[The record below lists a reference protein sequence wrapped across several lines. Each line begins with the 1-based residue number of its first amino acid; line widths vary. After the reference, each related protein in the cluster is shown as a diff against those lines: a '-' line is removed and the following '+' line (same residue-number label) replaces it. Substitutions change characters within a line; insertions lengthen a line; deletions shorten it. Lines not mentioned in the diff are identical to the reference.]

1 MTIPALIVLVL
12 IAAAA
17 VYEYRLRKPDQLVM
31 YESEGT
37 VRLRSAHFYPR
48 HFSLALAGTTHPIE
62 LKIDGVARG
71 SIQIRTAV
79 AASVAPSRENLSSL
93 VRVGGW
99 RPDAVAKASREL
111 ETVIQSIVRQFTE
124 RHLLEELSSET
135 LSQHLAAH
143 VKDGAREFGLALV
156 SLTVQSIDAADP
168 EIADAMRRR
177 ESARILEQTE
187 LLNQKARISAARAKF
202 EADEQI
208 ALSEHE
214 LELKRLDLKK
224 EEIEKEA
231 LLAQKRTA
239 DELERSRMRL
249 AYEKE
254 EMALLKS
261 SPELLLLSPQAA
273 RLAEASQNLKNAR
286 TIVSLWPSDAER
298 ESGLSGLFQRFL
310 ELVLEADKKKRL
322 EPGGAKEES

>member
-1 MTIPALIVLVL
+1 
-12 IAAAA
+12 
-17 VYEYRLRKPDQLVM
+17 
-31 YESEGT
+31 ESEGA
-37 VRLRSAHFYPR
+37 VRLRSGRFYPR

-62 LKIDGVARG
+62 VRVDGVARG
-71 SIQIRTAV
+71 SIQIRAAV
-79 AASVAPSRENLSSL
+79 AASVAPSRENLSGL

-99 RPDAVAKASREL
+99 RNDAVAKASREL
-111 ETVIQSIVRQFTE
+111 ETVIQSMVRQFTE
-124 RHLLEELSSET
+124 RYLLDELSSEA
-135 LSQHLAAH
+135 LSQHLAAG
-143 VKDGAREFGLALV
+143 VKDVARGFGLELV
-156 SLTVQSIDAADP
+156 SLTVQSIDPADP

-187 LLNQKARISAARAKF
+187 SLNQKARMSAARARL
-202 EADEQI
+202 EADAQI
-208 ALSEHE
+208 ALSEHD
-214 LELKRLDLKK
+214 LELKRLDLKR

-231 LLAQKRTA
+231 LLARKRTE

-249 AYEKE
+249 AYEQE

-273 RLAEASQNLKNAR
+273 RLAEASQSLKNAR

-322 EPGGAKEES
+322 ESSGAKDES

>member
-1 MTIPALIVLVL
+1 MWWTAGILVVILAVAL
-12 IAAAA
+12 
-17 VYEYRLRKPDQLVM
+17 YEYRLRKPDQLVM
-31 YESEGT
+31 YESEGA
-37 VRLRSAHFYPR
+37 VRLRSGRFYPR
-48 HFSLALAGTTHPIE
+48 HFSLALPGTTHPIE
-62 LKIDGVARG
+62 LKVDGVARG
-71 SIQIRTAV
+71 SIQIRTTLV
-79 AASVAPSRENLSSL
+79 ASVAPSREHLTGL

-99 RPDAVAKASREL
+99 KADAVAKASREL
-111 ETVIQSIVRQFTE
+111 ETVIQGMVRQFTE
-124 RHLLEELSSET
+124 RYVLEELSSET
-135 LSQHLAAH
+135 LSQHLA
-143 VKDGAREFGLALV
+143 VGIKEGAREFGLGLV
-156 SLTVQSIDAADP
+156 SLTVQSIDPADP

-187 LLNQKARISAARAKF
+187 LLNQRARISAARAKL

-214 LELKRLDLKK
+214 LELKSLDLKK
-224 EEIEKEA
+224 EELEKEA
-231 LLAQKRTA
+231 FLAERRTE
-239 DELERSRMRL
+239 DELKRSRMRL

-286 TIVSLWPSDAER
+286 TIVSLWPSETER

-322 EPGGAKEES
+322 EASGTKEDT

>member
-1 MTIPALIVLVL
+1 MLIGAIVILVL
-12 IAAAA
+12 AG
-17 VYEYRLRKPDQLVM
+17 VVFEYRLRKPDQLVM
-31 YESEGT
+31 YESDGS
-37 VRLRSAHFYPR
+37 VRLRRGRFYPR

-62 LKIDGVARG
+62 VKVDGVARG
-71 SIQIRTAV
+71 GIQIRAAV
-79 AASVAPSRENLSSL
+79 AASVAPSRENLSGL

-99 RPDAVAKASREL
+99 SPDAVAKASREL
-111 ETVIQSIVRQFTE
+111 ETVIQSMVRQFTE
-124 RHLLEELSSET
+124 RYLLDELSSEA
-135 LSQHLAAH
+135 LSQHLTEG
-143 VKDGAREFGLALV
+143 VRNCARDFGLELV
-156 SLTVQSIDAADP
+156 SLSVQSIDAADP

-187 LLNQKARISAARAKF
+187 LLNQKARISAARARL

-208 ALSEHE
+208 ALSEHD

-231 LLAQKRTA
+231 QLAQKRTA

-273 RLAEASQNLKNAR
+273 RLAEASQSLKNAR
-286 TIVSLWPSDAER
+286 TIVSLWPSDTER

-322 EPGGAKEES
+322 ENGGAKEQS